1 MTSARQTGRETYTG
15 SGADMLATVELVR
28 WWAMESTR
36 CCGVESEVAELER
49 EFSVEGED
57 VMRGLEW

>member
-1 MTSARQTGRETYTG
+1 
-15 SGADMLATVELVR
+15 MLATVELVR